1 MTDLRTLLDAAAGS
15 LPADGRSRAQI
26 AVRTARRVRRTRV
39 VAVVAATVAAVLAGS
54 LVVPVADRLG
64 SIEPAGPSEVPGLP
78 DQIYPVPLHAPSVGE
93 GAAFGQPAAYLLGG
107 VPRADGWSGQTCCH
121 LAVVGASTDEYAFLD
136 LPGTTGDAHGGE
148 SGARLAPDGRVVAYA
163 TVGGGV
169 RMLDLVEGTTRTVD
183 APPGRQVWSV
193 LAWSGDGTR
202 IAVATGDPA
211 VGGTNEFGLATV
223 TVSDQPSWSTPD
235 LGVRWNGSTNAVALG
250 PDGTQIAL
258 AQDGEL
264 RVAPIDGGSARV
276 LLTGIGPEDHQVAW
290 SPDGERIAVLGFADR
305 RDQSVAPE
313 GSGAAWFKG
322 RYVEVATGSPGL
334 FDIERGYE
342 LIAMLGFSG
351 NSHVLVLV
359 SASSG
364 SGPYAVE
371 RHELTTT
378 NRSIVTRLSD
388 GVDPQQIGAPAAL
401 LDMSPR
407 ASAQPHDVARAIAPV
422 GVLAALVVLAA
433 VLVIGR
439 LRRRHA
445 LR

>member
-1 MTDLRTLLDAAAGS
+1 M
-15 LPADGRSRAQI
+15 
-26 AVRTARRVRRTRV
+26 
-39 VAVVAATVAAVLAGS
+39 
-54 LVVPVADRLG
+54 VVPVADRLG
-64 SIEPAGPSEVPGLP
+64 SIEPAGPGEVPGLP

-93 GAAFGQPAAYLLGG
+93 GAALGQPAAYLLGG

-136 LPGTTGDAHGGE
+136 LPGTTGDAVGGE
-148 SGARLAPDGRVVAYA
+148 SGARLAPNGRVVAYA
-163 TVGGGV
+163 TAGGV
-169 RMLDLVEGTTRTVD
+169 RMLDLVEGTSRTVD
-183 APPGRQVWSV
+183 APQGLQVWSV

-202 IAVATGDPA
+202 IAVATGDRS
-211 VGGTNEFGLATV
+211 VRGTKEIGLATV
-223 TVSDQPSWSTPD
+223 SLSDQPSWSTPD
-235 LGVRWNGSTNAVALG
+235 LGVRWNGSTNAVALA
-250 PDGTQIAL
+250 PDGAQIAL

-264 RVAPIDGGSARV
+264 RVAPVDGGSARV

-290 SPDGERIAVLGFADR
+290 SPDGVRIAVLGFADR
-305 RDQSVAPE
+305 RDQDVAPG

-322 RYVEVATGSPGL
+322 RYVEVATGRPGL

-359 SASSG
+359 SPSSG

-371 RHELTTT
+371 SHELTTT
-378 NRSIVTRLSD
+378 SRSIVTRLSD
-388 GVDPQQIGAPAAL
+388 GIDPQQIGAPAAL
-401 LDMSPR
+401 LDTSPR
-407 ASAQPHDVARAIAPV
+407 ASAQPHDAARAIAPV

-433 VLVIGR
+433 VLMIGR

-445 LR
+445 LQ

>member
-1 MTDLRTLLDAAAGS
+1 
-15 LPADGRSRAQI
+15 
-26 AVRTARRVRRTRV
+26 
-39 VAVVAATVAAVLAGS
+39 
-54 LVVPVADRLG
+54 
-64 SIEPAGPSEVPGLP
+64 
-78 DQIYPVPLHAPSVGE
+78 
-93 GAAFGQPAAYLLGG
+93 
-107 VPRADGWSGQTCCH
+107 
-121 LAVVGASTDEYAFLD
+121 
-136 LPGTTGDAHGGE
+136 
-148 SGARLAPDGRVVAYA
+148 
-163 TVGGGV
+163 
-169 RMLDLVEGTTRTVD
+169 
-183 APPGRQVWSV
+183 V

-211 VGGTNEFGLATV
+211 VRGTEEFGLATV

-235 LGVRWNGSTNAVALG
+235 LGVRWNGSTDAVALA
-250 PDGTQIAL
+250 PDGAQIAL

-276 LLTGIGPEDHQVAW
+276 LLSGIGPENHQVAW
-290 SPDGERIAVLGFADR
+290 SPDGERIAVLGFSDR
-305 RDQSVAPE
+305 RDQNVAPE

-322 RYVEVATGSPGL
+322 RYVEVATGRPGL

-351 NSHVLVLV
+351 DSHVLVLV
-359 SASSG
+359 SGSGG

-371 RHELTTT
+371 RHELTTAD
-378 NRSIVTRLSD
+378 RSIVTRLSD

-401 LDMSPR
+401 LNTSPR
-407 ASAQPHDVARAIAPV
+407 ASTQPHDAAIAIAPV